1 MEILAI
7 LLGLSLLLVYGC
19 FSWGFV
25 AWKFYGWFILT
36 AIPTAPD
43 FTVIQFIGFSF
54 FLYVILPK
62 YSNNIKSEYKE
73 NTTTTVLGAVLAPW
87 LVLIVGALMNYI
99 FF

>member
-7 LLGLSLLLVYGC
+7 LFGVCVLLIYGC

-25 AWKFYGWFILT
+25 AWKFYGWFIVT
-36 AIPTAPD
+36 AIPNAPD
-43 FTVIQFIGFSF
+43 FTVTQFIGFSF

-62 YSNNIKSEYKE
+62 VSVDIKSEYKE
-73 NTTTTVLGAVLAPW
+73 DATTRIIGAVIAPW
-87 LVLIVGALMNYI
+87 IVLIIGALMNSI